1 MDNSDFLS
9 LQQTLE
15 TNPLW
20 YQNDRIK
27 YLVSLFEKKQLSKM
41 ERSEKS
47 EFKRLLKQS
56 LFYIGENG
64 YNWDQW
70 RLPTDCVVIHHTSS
84 SPTISVKELNV
95 LGLRLYIKQYLNDED
110 VINKPLYSGH
120 YWFGKPATKD
130 NMCFVSYHFL
140 IRPNGKIIQL
150 TDTDAYLWHAGNLEV
165 NRKSISI
172 ALAGKFINKEPTEE
186 AMQALSGL
194 IKTLSIKKE
203 RIYGHNEVI
212 NKELLGETECPG
224 NLFEN
229 NWKEKILKNV

>member
-95 LGLRLYIKQYLNDED
+95 LGLRLY
-110 VINKPLYSGH
+110 
-120 YWFGKPATKD
+120 
-130 NMCFVSYHFL
+130 M
-140 IRPNGKIIQL
+140 
-150 TDTDAYLWHAGNLEV
+150 
-165 NRKSISI
+165 
-172 ALAGKFINKEPTEE
+172 
-186 AMQALSGL
+186 
-194 IKTLSIKKE
+194 
-203 RIYGHNEVI
+203 
-212 NKELLGETECPG
+212 
-224 NLFEN
+224 
-229 NWKEKILKNV
+229 KNAVTS